1 MATLT
6 LEAMPKS
13 VVVAD
18 SIGKARPASA
28 NFVLRS
34 AVSEPHLHLNYMF
47 SKFDPLASPAD
58 VLAADAA
65 FSPSSSRS
73 PSPNGKDDSIFS
85 NPEDDSSSISTAG
98 SNTPKRPAPILERR
112 HTLHRSP
119 DAAVAAHYTHSSR
132 VHHGSSSS
140 ASTSSASSASSSG
153 SNSHRQSFSASSSVR
168 SLKLKK
174 RPTSV
179 AFMKAPPSEG
189 QVVTLSSSQ
198 RSSSS
203 ISLSSLGNSNPKRDD
218 LWLGFKALESD
229 YSKFNCKSILQRTH
243 ILRSALIPFIRKF
256 EGCTSTVPIDI
267 NELDRR
273 IRTLNKWWTLL
284 LASLRA
290 NGSNMVPIQ
299 DKSTYLEGV
308 VGIMSRPEWRAASSS
323 LAPLSTR
330 NPSPSNSCSS
340 LSSTSSTI
348 SYEKSLQHDM
358 KVMYTTSLLDTL
370 AYALDG
376 MSEPQCGG
384 LMHFAGKVAAYA
396 FFFVNGVSEM
406 LIGLLG
412 LKAPQLRKVL
422 NEYGIGRGMDLQ
434 AVAEGV
440 IGEFPQAVHSV
451 GFTTMGAALPRLKKP
466 GNYMVATS
474 IIDWQGP
481 WIHRWTGRET
491 DMFFV
496 FVKHYH
502 LLLAE
507 YLPVGTSPTARLC
520 APGFIFVQ
528 AQLLSLLETAIN
540 RGPPHLLPVD
550 TGPTNVTFDD
560 IVGAHVMNGNGN
572 GGGSGNGNGNG
583 NTNQP
588 APAKTMYRPLMDQR
602 IFSLLKDITLDKNFN
617 DAMRDAFATAFA
629 SLLKSLAKNT
639 KVVEHSACVSLCD
652 LLEEGIPALYQFEQ
666 QSETGAKYIDW
677 PFWLDVSRQMI
688 KNENSMTELRVFSFI
703 YVIWDLIADD
713 LERKRSVCLEWLL
726 SDETWQRFFS
736 HWCPMV
742 RSFYMRLLCWRIGRL
757 SAQGRE
763 ITYGPDGNEI
773 STTSLDGEIFEALL
787 MRLREAHAAFT
798 FLRDEADRTMTVRP
812 SVVPCPPAP
821 NRKLAIVRVDTQP
834 GFGRPFS
841 LDKMGPSQA
850 EPAKA
855 TPAKPAAATQSET
868 NGSAQPET
876 NGSSSIKRRWS
887 LLRNFLGAAD
897 ALKSEPAQQQQQQQP
912 KATQPQPASGPRAAS
927 NSTYVPPR
935 SSSGK
940 DSWQNT
946 KVPYGAAFGNRS
958 RMQFKFVLE
967 FSDRPPHARKGKG
980 SNAPRLP
987 RATQDWL
994 EAVQDER
1001 EAPPPL
1007 GPLALSSKGTP
1018 PQNWKYCGRALA
1030 EWALVVD
1037 EIDNFVERR
1046 KNEGIRDVRDSE
1058 IPILS
1063 VDSLRKG

>member
-28 NFVLRS
+28 HF
-34 AVSEPHLHLNYMF
+34 EPQLHLNYMF
-47 SKFDPLASPAD
+47 SKFDLASSSS
-58 VLAADAA
+58 DAA
-65 FSPSSSRS
+65 HRSHAHALESPSSSRS

-85 NPEDDSSSISTAG
+85 SPEDDDDSISTAG

-119 DAAVAAHYTHSSR
+119 DYSL
-132 VHHGSSSS
+132 SS
-140 ASTSSASSASSSG
+140 ASPAASHIHHGSASSSSSSG
-153 SNSHRQSFSASSSVR
+153 SSNSHRQSFSASSSVR

-189 QVVTLSSSQ
+189 QVVTLTSSQ
-198 RSSSS
+198 RSNSS
-203 ISLSSLGNSNPKRDD
+203 ISLSSLSNSSPKRDD
-218 LWLGFKALESD
+218 LWLGFKTLESD

-256 EGCTSTVPIDI
+256 DGCTSTVPIDI

-308 VGIMSRPEWRAASSS
+308 VGIISRPEWRAASSS

-340 LSSTSSTI
+340 LASASSTI

-370 AYALDG
+370 AYALNG
-376 MSEPQCGG
+376 MSEQQCGG

-474 IIDWQGP
+474 NIDWQGL

-507 YLPVGTSPTARLC
+507 YLPIGTSPTARLC
-520 APGFIFVQ
+520 APGFIFIQ

-540 RGPPHLLPVD
+540 RGPAHLLPVD

-560 IVGAHVMNGNGN
+560 IVGAHVMNGSGWN
-572 GGGSGNGNGNG
+572 GGGNGNG

-602 IFSLLKDITLDKNFN
+602 IFSLLKDITLDRNFN

-652 LLEEGIPALYQFEQ
+652 LLEEGIPALHQFEQ

-688 KNENSMTELRVFSFI
+688 KNENSMTELRLFSFI
-703 YVIWDLIADD
+703 YVIWDLIAED
-713 LERKRSVCLEWLL
+713 LERKRSICLDWLL
-726 SDETWQRFFS
+726 GDEMWQRFFS

-757 SAQGRE
+757 SAHGRE
-763 ITYGPDGNEI
+763 ISQGPDGNEI

-787 MRLREAHAAFT
+787 ARLREAHAAFT
-798 FLRDEADRTMTVRP
+798 FLRDEADRNMTVRP

-821 NRKLAIVRVDTQP
+821 NRKLAIVRVDAQP

-841 LDKMGPSQA
+841 LDKMGPPQV

-855 TPAKPAAATQSET
+855 TPAKPTAATQAET
-868 NGSAQPET
+868 NGSAQTET
-876 NGSSSIKRRWS
+876 NGTSGIKRRWS
-887 LLRNFLGAAD
+887 LLRNFLGATD
-897 ALKSEPAQQQQQQQP
+897 AIKEPVQQQT
-912 KATQPQPASGPRAAS
+912 KTAQPQPASGPRAAN

-940 DSWQNT
+940 DSWHNT

-1001 EAPPPL
+1001 EAPVPV
-1007 GPLALSSKGTP
+1007 GPLALSAKGTP